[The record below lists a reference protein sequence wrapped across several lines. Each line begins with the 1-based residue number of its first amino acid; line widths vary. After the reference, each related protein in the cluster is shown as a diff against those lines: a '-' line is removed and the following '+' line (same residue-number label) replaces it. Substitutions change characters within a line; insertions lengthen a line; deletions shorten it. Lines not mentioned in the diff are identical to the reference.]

1 MKDDNA
7 RLLREINEGCKT
19 AMDSFAQ
26 VKEFVELEP
35 LRQLIEE
42 YDKKHEEIGLLC
54 KRLLKDEGE
63 EEKEPGTMAK
73 AMMRLM
79 TEFKLLADRDD
90 SKAAEVLLDGCHAGI
105 KSLGR
110 LLKQYEGAGMEERS
124 VARRLIDAE
133 MELYKKLLVYL

>member
-19 AMDSFAQ
+19 AMDSFDQ

-63 EEKEPGTMAK
+63 EEK
-73 AMMRLM
+73 
-79 TEFKLLADRDD
+79 
-90 SKAAEVLLDGCHAGI
+90 
-105 KSLGR
+105 
-110 LLKQYEGAGMEERS
+110 GAGGPWPRP
-124 VARRLIDAE
+124 
-133 MELYKKLLVYL
+133 

>member
-1 MKDDNA
+1 MKDDSA

-26 VKEFVELEP
+26 VKEFVETGSLQ
-35 LRQLIEE
+35 QLIEE
-42 YDKKHEEIGLLC
+42 YDEKHKEIGLLC
-54 KRLLKDEGE
+54 KRLLTEEGE

-79 TEFKLLADRDD
+79 TEFKLLADQDD

-110 LLKQYEGAGMEERS
+110 LLGQYEGAGLEERS
-124 VARRLIDAE
+124 IARRLIDIE
-133 MELYKKLLVYL
+133 MELYKKLLAYL

>member
-26 VKEFVELEP
+26 VKEFVEKEDL
-35 LRQLIEE
+35 LQLIDVYERQ
-42 YDKKHEEIGLLC
+42 HREIGLLC
-54 KRLLKDEGE
+54 KRLLTEEGAD
-63 EEKEPGTMAK
+63 EKEPGTMAK

-79 TEFKLLADRDD
+79 TEFKLLTDQDD

-110 LLKQYEGAGMEERS
+110 LLGQYEGAGRQERS
-124 VARRLIDAE
+124 IGRRLIDTE
-133 MELYKKLLVYL
+133 MELYKKLLAYL